1 MSDKLIGAV
10 SLKVKPDTKNF
21 RDEAERDLKK
31 QLRGMDDKV
40 TIKGQVDYDT
50 EPARRKLNDLKREAR
65 DAITMKVDV
74 EGLSSQRWADYAK
87 DAKKHLRD
95 INTEMR
101 KLDSDASNG
110 LATNWAKRKGQLRKE
125 AAEYKGLLG
134 SILEQSKKAGS
145 ADKSLGFEGIQAALD
160 KLHASQ
166 QRVSKISATSW
177 DDTAKAVER
186 YKNAL
191 SQLSAHEK
199 NDDGSMEWTSQ
210 GVQLL
215 DAVETME
222 RQVASLKEQ
231 DATLVGLQRRWDSLG
246 KAQKNAISEVMTS
259 ENNADIE
266 RAKQDIDEF
275 RASLQGMSTMQVA
288 NLRKARMEAEKMAAV
303 EAEMEA
309 RRRRLRAQKAFTEWE
324 SNTTATPENQNI
336 PVDEAYLRT
345 EKVREYARE
354 LEKLTAVELKRL
366 EKVSKAGKQWGQE
379 MTATEIAFLE
389 QVSDADVRHNLIRE
403 EANRRRRQANFNGT
417 QFDTSRQ
424 LADMNRVERENLAH
438 QSRMVKATEDYYRT
452 VGLARQKHYNELFGL
467 DFDLDIQSD
476 LDKLAQKYKDA
487 MKPGAGR
494 AEWEKIKLTLDDE
507 SINKVK
513 QRYEQLKR
521 EIEDIE
527 ADVIANPTGFMAVAA
542 QLSWLT
548 RPRTV
553 NIFAQVHGRSLAVA
567 KDSLKS
573 LAGLNVASNVGKQFE
588 DAFRNLDDHILK
600 LGKLGVVL
608 GSVSAGILGAAGAI
622 GSIGAGLA
630 ESVGLLALLP
640 TAVYA
645 GAASFGVFKIAF
657 ADFANAFSD
666 IPIVAEQAMKD
677 LPPLAKKAVEELRGT
692 WSSIRVPVQ
701 EAFWG
706 QMGDSIGQLKKRI
719 IPQVRDGLKQLA
731 PEAAKATK
739 GVLDSY
745 LKIADNGDM
754 KRMLDNTGKMMA
766 NAAKGAEPL
775 FDAINRIG
783 LRGSEYLPQ
792 FGTWLA
798 DGAKSFDEWIKK
810 ADEAGKIDQWIED
823 GIQSVKDFGSAI
835 GGTSKILGGF
845 AQAAADAG
853 GPSLGDLAR
862 GLNNVGDSMN
872 REPFK
877 SRMSTLFDGAF
888 RGVENLTGGLKAM
901 GTAVGE
907 SADFWADMLDV
918 TTKVAAVNM
927 TNLSRI
933 LSNDYAQS
941 GMLLAFEGMHKLAQ
955 DLTPA
960 FDNVAQIIG
969 DVGRVANASFD
980 GLAPIINTIVES
992 ISDVVSNLS
1001 DGAIAAIPAL
1011 TSQINTGLT
1020 TLGEVLGVVSTGLG
1034 NILEGFGALPAP
1046 IQQATTGLAAFLL
1059 LRGSLGRMMETL
1071 GNTGPVK
1078 KMRDEFTLAGLQA
1091 GKTADELS
1099 KVGTATVVM
1108 STAGNR
1114 VKDFGGKIRDAGS
1127 LTGSLKTVGGG
1138 LMSMLGGP
1146 WGLALGA
1153 ATVATTMWASAQ
1165 ADAKQK
1171 SADLKATLDQTTG
1184 AVTASTVAMLESQV
1198 AGGNRNWFDENIMG
1212 FKTLGESASA
1222 FGLEQEDL
1230 ARIVA
1235 EGGTEFE
1242 TLRGKMDQASEAI
1255 NGTNRHQ
1262 SIAASNTLAHNDA
1275 LKQLA
1280 GELGIVDE
1288 TLTGADIQRMGKW
1301 MDENR
1306 GSIDEGQVALGIFNR
1321 EVENMASVT
1330 GMSVG
1335 AATQLNGALEVL
1347 SSETANAD
1355 QKVQALKV
1363 TLDSLKGGQLSAQ
1376 EAARNLAKAW
1386 EGAISSLDGID
1397 KSKVKF
1403 KSFFDE
1409 ATGQF
1414 TRFDGD
1420 AGKIYDASVQVS
1432 DAILKNGQ
1440 AAYQAAIDG
1449 GKTAAA
1455 ASKAATEAMELSE
1468 KQLKSF
1474 ADEAG
1479 ISVEE
1484 ARSMLTSF
1492 MGENWEMQAI
1502 IGLDSK
1508 LFMEEK
1514 QKAEAAGE
1522 EFTQEK
1528 WEAILTARGAD
1539 AEAAIKRAE
1548 LAGVEFAEKDY
1559 QAVLKGTDDQFNE
1572 AVTRAKEVGVEFTAE
1587 LYTAMLSGDPTDV
1600 LVAAQIARD
1609 AGVAFSQELYE
1620 ATISGNANSFVG
1632 VVQGAGE
1639 KGQEFANDIYMAYLE
1654 ANPDPATRSTE
1665 SAKQFAEAFA
1675 RGDYSAVITASN
1687 KDALSKISA
1696 AAKKGKDFSE
1706 DDYKALLKALDK
1718 TSPGTAA
1725 ALRTITGMTKGDYK
1739 AAIEAL
1745 NSTKPGKDSAQRTIN
1760 STKDKT
1766 ANIDAANK
1774 TAAGKKSVD
1783 RSLGDLNYQAEV
1795 RGRYK
1800 GWVVKPIIN
1809 SLTVAVKGVW
1819 NGLFGGP
1826 GSAHGTILSGA
1837 KGTPQKFDS
1846 TMPAWKPAYSPLK
1859 AFADGGIESH
1869 VAQIAGPST
1878 HSLRVWA
1885 EPETGGEA
1893 YIPLAASKRTRSV
1906 AIWQET
1912 GRRLGVYANG
1922 GMEGAQPVAERPQQ
1936 TFNITNNY
1944 PVAEKTSTTINR
1956 ALEFAGAP
1964 GISDF

>member
-50 EPARRKLNDLKREAR
+50 EPAKRKLNDLKREAR
-65 DAITMKVDV
+65 ESITMKVDV
-74 EGLSSQRWADYAK
+74 DGLSSQRWADYAK

-110 LATNWAKRKGQLRKE
+110 LASNWAKRKGQLRKE

-134 SILEQSKKAGS
+134 SILEQSKNAGS

-186 YKNAL
+186 YRNAL

-246 KAQKNAISEVMTS
+246 KAQKSAISEVMTS

-527 ADVIANPTGFMAVAA
+527 ANVIANPTGFMAVAA

-754 KRMLDNTGKMMA
+754 KRMLDNTGKMMS

-845 AQAAADAG
+845 AKAAADAG
-853 GPSLGDLAR
+853 GPSLGDLAK

-992 ISDVVSNLS
+992 IADVVSNLS
-1001 DGAIAAIPAL
+1001 GGAIAAIPAL
-1011 TSQINTGLT
+1011 TGQINSGLT
-1020 TLGEVLGVVSTGLG
+1020 TLGAVLGVVSTGLG
-1034 NILEGFGALPAP
+1034 NILEGFGSLPAP

-1059 LRGSLGRMMETL
+1059 LRGSLGRMMTTL
-1071 GNTGPVK
+1071 GNTGPIK
-1078 KMRDEFTLAGLQA
+1078 KMRDEFNLAGLQA

-1114 VKDFGGKIRDAGS
+1114 VKDFGSKIRDAGTV
-1127 LTGSLKTVGGG
+1127 TGSLKTIGGG

-1165 ADAKQK
+1165 AEAKQK
-1171 SADLKATLDQTTG
+1171 AENLKATLDPLTG
-1184 AVTASTVAMLESQV
+1184 KVTEVTAATLHQDIESNK
-1198 AGGNRNWFDENIMG
+1198 ANWWQKHINGYKD
-1212 FKTLGESASA
+1212 LGEVVGTY
-1222 FGLEQEDL
+1222 GLKSEEL
-1230 ARIVA
+1230 ARIVS
-1235 EGGTEFE
+1235 EGGAEYDELYGTVSDLDGAMNGLSDVTVGHVQDWGQLGGAIEGIDS
-1242 TLRGKMDQASEAI
+1242 TL
-1255 NGTNRHQ
+1255 NG
-1262 SIAASNTLAHNDA
+1262 S
-1275 LKQLA
+1275 
-1280 GELGIVDE
+1280 
-1288 TLTGADIQRMGKW
+1288 DIRTMKTW
-1301 MDENR
+1301 MEENR
-1306 GSIDEGQVALGIFNR
+1306 GSIDEGQMALSIFNR
-1321 EVENMASVT
+1321 EVENMSGVT
-1330 GMSVG
+1330 GMGVG
-1335 AATQLNGALEVL
+1335 AATQLNTALSVL

-1363 TLDSLKGGQLSAQ
+1363 TLDNLKGGQLSAQ
-1376 EAARNLAKAW
+1376 QAARNLAKAW

-1420 AGKIYDASVQVS
+1420 AGKIYDASVQIS
-1432 DAILKNGQ
+1432 DAILTNGQ
-1440 AAYQAAIDG
+1440 AAYQAAIDQ
-1449 GKTAAA
+1449 GKTAAD
-1455 ASKAATEAMELSE
+1455 ASKAAVAAMEISDKE
-1468 KQLKSF
+1468 LKKF
-1474 ADEAG
+1474 AENAG
-1479 ISVEE
+1479 MSVEE

-1502 IGLDSK
+1502 VGLDSK

-1528 WEAILTARGAD
+1528 WEAILSARGAD

-1559 QAVLKGTDDQFNE
+1559 QAVLKGTDDQFND

-1600 LVAAQIARD
+1600 LVAAQVGRD
-1609 AGVAFSQELYE
+1609 AGIDFSQGLYE
-1620 ATISGNANSFVG
+1620 ATLAGKASHFIAAVR
-1632 VVQGAGE
+1632 GAGE
-1639 KGQEFANDIYMAYLE
+1639 KGREFADAIYEAYLK
-1654 ANPDPATRSTE
+1654 ANPDPAKRSAE
-1665 SAKQFAEAFA
+1665 AAEQFAEAFA

-1739 AAIEAL
+1739 AAIKAL

-1760 STKDKT
+1760 STKGKT

-1800 GWVVKPIIN
+1800 GWVVKPIIK
-1809 SLTVAVKGVW
+1809 SLSVAVKGVW